1 MFIHWVLFGIRK
13 KDVPLYK
20 ADCRLWAR
28 EAARHAGFLGCHTL
42 MRTNRRGQY
51 ASSYQWK
58 TEKDH
63 NRFMAKHH
71 DRLVS
76 LSKCPV
82 QVAGYFN
89 FKTL

>member
-13 KDVPLYK
+13 KDVSTYK
-20 ADCRLWAR
+20 KDCRMWAR
-28 EAARHAGFLGCHTL
+28 EAARHPGFLGCQTL
-42 MRTNRRGQY
+42 RRTNQRGQY
-51 ASSYQWK
+51 ASLYQWK
-58 TEKDH
+58 SEKDH
-63 NRFMAKHH
+63 KRFMAKHH